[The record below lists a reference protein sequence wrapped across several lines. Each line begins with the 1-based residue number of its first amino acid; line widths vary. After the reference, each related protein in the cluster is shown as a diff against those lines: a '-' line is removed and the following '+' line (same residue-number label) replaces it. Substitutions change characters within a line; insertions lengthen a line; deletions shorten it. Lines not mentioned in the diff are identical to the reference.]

1 MLSARVSHFSW
12 VVIIDLNGFGQQSTK
27 INFKHCDYNYV
38 CAIPAHRIFI
48 LPKPLLFVIVI
59 VITLTPLNSL
69 ELLMNTQVQHY
80 THNFALIEGTWIRK
94 DSNTLHAS
102 TYRVTSISGSL
113 NNF

>member
-1 MLSARVSHFSW
+1 MFVLFPHTAYSFS
-12 VVIIDLNGFGQQSTK
+12 LNQ
-27 INFKHCDYNYV
+27 I
-38 CAIPAHRIFI
+38 
-48 LPKPLLFVIVI
+48 LFVIVI

-102 TYRVTSISGSL
+102 TYIVTSISGSL
-113 NNF
+113 NNS